1 MVLCLFVSFCFAF
14 FGLEVVKTVGLFT
27 LVPFVLLG
35 TVYHKRF
42 PSPIFPPISELSAG
56 ILVVRTHYNL

>member
-1 MVLCLFVSFCFAF
+1 M
-14 FGLEVVKTVGLFT
+14 VKTVGLFT

-35 TVYHKRF
+35 AVYHKPF
-42 PSPIFPPISELSAG
+42 PSPILPPISELSAG